1 MTSKKSPG
9 GVIAGR
15 TADGRHRVLYRKDVG
30 KDFNRGAVSKY
41 QPHQGERERQRR
53 LAKAAKQTERSST

>member
-15 TADGRHRVLYRKDVG
+15 TADGRHRVLYSKDVG
-30 KDFNRGAVSKY
+30 KDVAKARSKY
-41 QPHQGERERQRR
+41 QPHQGAREQQRR
-53 LAKAAKQTERSST
+53 LLQAAKRTGEGVSK